1 MKIGEMYM
9 ENEIMKTFE
18 NQEFGKV
25 RTIMINDEPWFVGKD
40 VADCLAYKDTSD
52 ALKKHVDNEDKLTRR
67 FADSGQNR
75 KMYIINESGLYDLIM
90 ESHLPTAKQF
100 KRWITHDVIP
110 TIRKTGGYV
119 SNDDMFVNT
128 YLPFA
133 DDNTKAL
140 FKNTLETVRKQNKLI
155 AEQKPKAEYFDA
167 LVDRHLLTNF
177 RDTAKELHIKQKD
190 FVNYLLDNKYVY
202 RDGRNKLK
210 PFSNKTDLFEV
221 KEYKNDNGWNG
232 TQTLITPKGK
242 ETFRLLLE
250 GDK

>member
-1 MKIGEMYM
+1 MK
-9 ENEIMKTFE
+9 NEIMKTFK
-18 NQEFGKV
+18 NPEFGKV

-40 VADCLAYKDTSD
+40 VADCLGYSNPQKAIRD
-52 ALKKHVDNEDKLTRR
+52 HVDEEDKTVNELFTVNGTR
-67 FADSGQNR
+67 G
-75 KMYIINESGLYDLIM
+75 ILVNESGLYSLIL
-90 ESHLPTAKQF
+90 SSKLPTAKQF
-100 KRWITHDVIP
+100 KCWITHDVIP

-167 LVDRHLLTNF
+167 LVDRNLLTNF

-210 PFSNKTDLFEV
+210 PFSDKTDLFEV